1 MKLGHRRKD
10 HNWLAVWRIFSK
22 TKPAPPLVC
31 GVSGARQQIYLEPGQ
46 TSGPGLARRLQSLYW
61 LLSKLVFTEKS
72 YEHSFSLWRW
82 YLPSSLCLSVCL
94 ESTIHSPSLQLFM
107 QSVFSS
113 PSCLPF
119 SVSLYGGAYLCMSVF
134 YAKIGLNV
142 PISNYNLFW
151 GR

>member
-10 HNWLAVWRIFSK
+10 HNWRAVWRIFAK

-107 QSVFSS
+107 QSVFKFTFMSALQRQS
-113 PSCLPF
+113 LWWCISMY
-119 SVSLYGGAYLCMSVF
+119 VSILRQNWFKCPNFQL
-134 YAKIGLNV
+134 
-142 PISNYNLFW
+142 
-151 GR
+151 

>member
-1 MKLGHRRKD
+1 ML
-10 HNWLAVWRIFSK
+10 
-22 TKPAPPLVC
+22 KPSQLPRLCAESPVH
-31 GVSGARQQIYLEPGQ
+31 VSRFIWSP
-46 TSGPGLARRLQSLYW
+46 ARRLGRVWRGTGQRPQSQLYW

-142 PISNYNLFW
+142 PISNYNLF
-151 GR
+151 